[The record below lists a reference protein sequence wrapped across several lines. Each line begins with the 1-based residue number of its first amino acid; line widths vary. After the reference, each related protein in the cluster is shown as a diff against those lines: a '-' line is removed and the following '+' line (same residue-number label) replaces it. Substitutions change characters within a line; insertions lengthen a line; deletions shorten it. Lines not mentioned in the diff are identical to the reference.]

1 MPKKAE
7 RIPLNLR
14 LLREESLLSRPVL
27 AGELGLSIA
36 ILVALE
42 TGQGSPRIATLYQ
55 LSLVLAR
62 HLEKRAAEVFD
73 ALIPE
78 EAYTRV
84 EPIYQVASAHL
95 ANKSMQAGNLKAKR
109 QFAKRQET
117 LVYDEPPPESVNFSR
132 AQKLYARSRYSKVEL
147 VDIAQ
152 ISLPRL
158 STLFG
163 QSAERTGNMTLGV
176 FLRLTAALAPVYGKG
191 IKETAF
197 YLLEV
202 DLEQLDALY
211 QERAEKNPN
220 RSA

>member
-14 LLREESLLSRPVL
+14 LLREESLLSRPVF
-27 AGELGLSIA
+27 AEELGLSVA

-62 HLEKRAAEVFD
+62 HLEKRPAEVFD

-78 EAYTRV
+78 EAYARV
-84 EPIYQVASAHL
+84 EPTRQVASVHL
-95 ANKSMQAGNLKAKR
+95 ANKPTQAGNLRAKR
-109 QFAKRQET
+109 QFSKRQET
-117 LVYDEPPPESVNFSR
+117 LVHDELPPESVNFSR
-132 AQKLYARSRYSKVEL
+132 AQKLFAQSRYSKVEL
-147 VDIAQ
+147 VDIAH

-191 IKETAF
+191 TKETAF

-211 QERAEKNPN
+211 QERVEEKP
-220 RSA
+220 S